1 MGTQERIESLKQRK
15 EKIEQALA
23 NLEAREKAK
32 QRKEETRLK
41 ILIGGAILSDA
52 KDHPEIIDIVQEI
65 VTRAVSSE
73 RDKELLARCG
83 WMLPAKDGTGGAGGK
98 TAGQ

>member
-1 MGTQERIESLKQRK
+1 MGTQERIDLLKQRK
-15 EKIEQALA
+15 EKIEKALA

-52 KDHPEIIDIVQEI
+52 KGHPEIIDIVQEI

-73 RDKELLARCG
+73 RDKELLARYG
-83 WMLPAKDGTGGAGGK
+83 WMLPAKTDRDAGGK

>member
-41 ILIGGAILSDA
+41 ILIGGAILSKA
-52 KDHPEIIDIVQEI
+52 KANPKIFDIVQEI
-65 VTRAVSSE
+65 VTRAVLSE
-73 RDKELLARCG
+73 RDRELLARYG
-83 WMLPAKDGTGGAGGK
+83 WMSPAKTDGDAGGK